1 MSLDSV
7 LDACLHDL
15 QAGKITVEECLAQY
29 PEAAEELKPL
39 LRLAEQLMA
48 TPAVKPSPQFVSAT
62 RARLLQLT
70 PPKPAPR
77 AAPFGWGLQR
87 WLANLLALWQSW
99 QWRQAFASA
108 MAILVAV
115 VLIGGGTVVASA
127 ESLPDHPLYPV
138 KRAVESARLL
148 LAVSPQSKAALR
160 VEFASRRL
168 NEAMAVAQKGQPDQA
183 KELIQEYS
191 SELLSAVVT
200 LEKAAAQ
207 GASVSDVSS
216 ELRGQ
221 VAGQRTAVENAP
233 AVLPDDV
240 LNSALEVARQVDGV
254 LAELAVPP
262 ASGQALPSQPSP
274 TGSPTPTPTPTEKPK
289 PAAPAVVPPTQPP
302 RIEPPKSTP
311 SLLILPTRTPE
322 SFTQPPR
329 LTPIILG
336 ATATPVSPTATP
348 RPATPMPSHTPT
360 EAPPPDTPTARPATP
375 TESPVPPTVTPR
387 APTPTEVTATPPPPE
402 PTTTEQTPVPRPPTP
417 TSMTEPP
424 PAPTHTAEPPAATP
438 TPPSPATEFATPGS

>member
-15 QAGKITVEECLAQY
+15 QAGKITVDECLAQH
-29 PEAAEELKPL
+29 PEVAEELKPL

-62 RARLLQLT
+62 RARLLALT

-77 AAPFGWGLQR
+77 AVPFGWSLQR
-87 WLANLLALWQSW
+87 WLAHLLALWQNW
-99 QWRQAFASA
+99 QWRQAFAGA
-108 MAILVAV
+108 VAILVAV
-115 VLIGGGTVVASA
+115 VLIGGGTIVASA

-148 LAVSPQSKAALR
+148 LAVSPQSKAALH

-207 GASVSDVSS
+207 GTSVSEVSS

-221 VAGQRTAVENAP
+221 VAGQQTAVENAP
-233 AVLPDDV
+233 AILPDDA
-240 LNSALEVARQVDGV
+240 LNSALDVARQVDGA
-254 LAELAVPP
+254 LAELAAPP
-262 ASGQALPSQPSP
+262 ASGQVPPSPLPP
-274 TGSPTPTPTPTEKPK
+274 TGSPTPTPTPTERPK
-289 PAAPAVVPPTQPP
+289 PAAPVVVPPTQQP
-302 RIEPPKSTP
+302 RIELPKSTP

-322 SFTQPPR
+322 PFTQPPR

-336 ATATPVSPTATP
+336 ATATP
-348 RPATPMPSHTPT
+348 RPATPLPSHTPT

-375 TESPVPPTVTPR
+375 TDTPLPPTVTPR
-387 APTPTEVTATPPPPE
+387 APTPTEITATPLPPE
-402 PTTTEQTPVPRPPTP
+402 PTATQETPVPRPPTP
-417 TSMTEPP
+417 TSVTEPP
-424 PAPTHTAEPPAATP
+424 PAPTHTAELPAATP
-438 TPPSPATEFATPGS
+438 TPPY